1 MNIKL
6 DNVEFELKEYHD
18 FSWLHKLGTV
28 FSVYYNQDSGNLLFG
43 VEKDGVKKFVKYAGA
58 KTTIEYEGTPEDA
71 ITRLEKAVII
81 YENIKH
87 PNLIK
92 FEQAIKCPE
101 GIATVF
107 EWFDGRGMHEAW
119 TFNKCGKLEP
129 ASPYYQYLHL
139 PVEKRLQSMSAIFEF
154 LTYVESIG
162 YVAVDFYDGSIMYDF
177 NRDVTKIC
185 DIDFFKKKPA
195 IIDIGE
201 NFWGSKRFKS
211 PEEYILG
218 AKIDGDT
225 NAFTLG
231 AIIFHF
237 FGNYSDSEVGQMYQN
252 NAFFACSLENWT
264 LSKQLYDVVLKA
276 VEKDRS
282 KRYSSMTEFFNSWNK
297 ALPTV

>member
-43 VEKDGVKKFVKYAGA
+43 VEKNGVKKFVKYAGA
-58 KTTIEYEGTPEDA
+58 KPIEYEGTPEDA
-71 ITRLEKAVII
+71 ISRLEKAVII

-92 FEQAIKCPE
+92 FEQVIKCPD
-101 GIATVF
+101 GIAIVF

-119 TFNKCGKLEP
+119 TFSKCSKLEL
-129 ASPYYQYLHL
+129 ASPYYKYLHL
-139 PVEKRLQSMSAIFEF
+139 PIEKRLRSMGTIFEF

-177 NRDVTKIC
+177 KLDVTKIC
-185 DIDFFKKKPA
+185 DIDFFRRKPA
-195 IIDIGE
+195 INEIGE
-201 NFWGSKRFKS
+201 NFWGSKRFKP

-225 NAFTLG
+225 NAFTMG
-231 AIIFHF
+231 AIILHL
-237 FGNYSDSEVGQMYQN
+237 FGNYSDSEVSQMYQRN
-252 NAFFACSLENWT
+252 VFFACSLENWT

-276 VEKDRS
+276 VENDRS
-282 KRYSSMTEFFNSWNK
+282 KRYNSMSDFWYSWK
-297 ALPTV
+297 SALRTL